1 MTGVQGKLIA
11 IQTLTTNQG
20 GVTTDEISLLSANE
34 PYYLVETKTPN
45 GYIGI
50 TEPIKVTVDMTGHNT
65 WTKLD
70 DGTTSQIKP
79 SPYALSNWLQEA
91 TIKLWKMDD
100 TPYDPAHVSIYD
112 HINDTTSA
120 SVTYKIINNVGYE
133 LPSTGGSG
141 NIVFYVLGI
150 TLTSFACVGVI
161 YSIIEV
167 TPPTGYVITNNTPIT
182 FKITG
187 GSIAGE
193 HHIEGVTYES
203 DANDFTIPNK
213 PGAALPNTGG
223 LGTAALYIFG
233 AALAGLACI
242 GFVIVENTLR
252 TREKG

>member
-1 MTGVQGKLIA
+1 M
-11 IQTLTTNQG
+11 
-20 GVTTDEISLLSANE
+20 
-34 PYYLVETKTPN
+34 
-45 GYIGI
+45 
-50 TEPIKVTVDMTGHNT
+50 
-65 WTKLD
+65 
-70 DGTTSQIKP
+70 
-79 SPYALSNWLQEA
+79 
-91 TIKLWKMDD
+91 
-100 TPYDPAHVSIYD
+100 YDPAHVSIYD

-223 LGTAALYIFG
+223 RGTTMFYMIGLLLMSFAC
-233 AALAGLACI
+233 AGILMKSHRRKT
-242 GFVIVENTLR
+242 GST
-252 TREKG
+252 